1 MIENKKGNKNK
12 KLLIQTNQALEAQC
26 KILRETYNANEA
38 LYHDMKHHLQAIYF
52 LAEKNHDTQILE
64 YISEISQEIQECTP
78 YVSTGVDIVDAIINH
93 KRQLA
98 LEKGISFEA
107 NVELPV
113 NTGIASDDFCVILSN
128 LLDNALEALT
138 RQPQPDSTLHLTIRR
153 IHQFLLIQVTNPCPD
168 NISTRT
174 SKADKRHHGWGLKNV
189 KKIVQKYHGSLEYK
203 VENHS
208 FVVTA
213 MLFFNQ

>member
-1 MIENKKGNKNK
+1 MIANRNK

-38 LYHDMKHHLQAIYF
+38 LYHDMKNHLQAIYF

-64 YISEISQEIQECTP
+64 YISQISHEIQECTP

-128 LLDNALEALT
+128 LLDNALEALI
-138 RQPQPDSTLHLTIRR
+138 RHPQPDSSLRLTIRR
-153 IHQFLLIQVTNPCPD
+153 IHQFLLIQVTNPCTS
-168 NISTRT
+168 NISVVT
-174 SKADKRHHGWGLKNV
+174 SKPDKRHHGWGLKNV
-189 KKIVQKYHGSLEYK
+189 KKIVQK
-203 VENHS
+203 
-208 FVVTA
+208 
-213 MLFFNQ
+213 